1 MLVLV
6 KKESSNVELT
16 ARELLTHLF
25 QTAIDEVDGRL
36 CVQSWCHDH
45 AAKFDHCVAIGKAAP
60 AMLQGALDF
69 KKDLKQAL
77 FICPPGHYP
86 RAIRKDKRITII
98 ESSHPVPNQS
108 SLDAGQSLL
117 RFLTSIPQGEKLL
130 VLISG
135 GTSSLVEVMVEGVS
149 LEQLQ
154 QINQH
159 LLASGK
165 DIHQMNAWRK
175 QFSKI
180 KGGGLLDY
188 VQAEHCTQLLISDV
202 QNDDAS
208 VIGSGL
214 LVANNQLP
222 DDDVFLRDILKPIQA
237 KQVSSSAII
246 NSHIVATQQQ
256 AMQAAY
262 KEALAMGVDCYSH
275 DEFLSGEAEEQ
286 GVRIAQW
293 LLTAPSGVHIWGGE
307 TTVTLP
313 EKPGS
318 GGRNQQFAL
327 AAAQV
332 LDGHNDIS
340 LLAAGTDGID
350 GNTPCAGAVVY
361 GSTVQAAKKL
371 GMDVA
376 QALKKADAGKVLMAT
391 EYWLQTGATN
401 TNVMDLVIAYK
412 R

>member
-1 MLVLV
+1 MQ
-6 KKESSNVELT
+6 LT

-25 QTAIDEVDGRL
+25 QAAIDEVDGRH
-36 CVQSWCHDH
+36 CVQTWCYKNT
-45 AAKFDHCVAIGKAAP
+45 AKFDHCVAIGKAALS
-60 AMLQGALDF
+60 MLQGAIDHN
-69 KKDLKQAL
+69 KNLKRAL
-77 FICPPGHYP
+77 LIAPPGHYP
-86 RAIRKDKRITII
+86 RALRKDKRITII
-98 ESSHPVPNQS
+98 ASSHPVPDQS
-108 SLDAGQSLL
+108 SLDAGESLL
-117 RFLTSIPQGEKLL
+117 NFLATIPQGEKLL

-135 GTSSLVEVMVEGVS
+135 GTSSLVEVLLDGLS

-154 QINQH
+154 QVNQH

-214 LVANNQLP
+214 LVVNNQSP

-237 KQVSSSAII
+237 KQVGSSAII

-262 KEALAMGVDCYSH
+262 DEALAMGVDCFLH
-275 DEFLSGEAEEQ
+275 DEFVLGEAEEQ

-293 LLTAPSGVHIWGGE
+293 LLDAPAGVHIWGGE

-313 EKPGS
+313 AKPGM

-327 AAAQV
+327 AAAQI
-332 LDGHNDIS
+332 LDGYNDIS
-340 LLAAGTDGID
+340 LLAAGTDGVD
-350 GNTPCAGAVVY
+350 GNTACAGAVVY
-361 GSTVQAAKKL
+361 GSTVQTAKKL

-391 EYWLQTGATN
+391 EYWLQTGPTN

>member
-1 MLVLV
+1 M
-6 KKESSNVELT
+6 ELT
-16 ARELLTHLF
+16 ARELLSHLF

-45 AAKFDHCVAIGKAAP
+45 SAKFDHCISIGKAAP

-69 KKDLKQAL
+69 QKDLKQAL
-77 FICPPGHYP
+77 LICPPGHYP
-86 RAIRKDKRITII
+86 RAIRKDKRMTII
-98 ESSHPVPNQS
+98 ESSHPVPDQS
-108 SLDAGQSLL
+108 SLDAGEALL
-117 RFLTSIPQGEKLL
+117 RFLADIPQGEKLL

-135 GTSSLVEVMVEGVS
+135 GTSSLVEVMVEGLT

-165 DIHQMNAWRK
+165 NIQQMNAWRQ

-180 KGGGLLDY
+180 KGGGLLDF
-188 VQAEHCTQLLISDV
+188 VQPENCTQLLISDV
-202 QNDDAS
+202 QNDDVS

-214 LVANNQLP
+214 LVANNHSP
-222 DDDVFLRDILKPIQA
+222 DDDVFLRDVLSTVSA
-237 KQVSSSAII
+237 KQPNNSAMI
-246 NSHIVATQQQ
+246 NSHIVATQKQ

-262 KEALAMGVDCYSH
+262 NEALGMDVDCYLH

-293 LLTAPSGVHIWGGE
+293 LLTAPAGVHIWGGE

-313 EKPGS
+313 DKPGT

-332 LDGHNDIS
+332 LDGYNDIS

-361 GSTVQAAKKL
+361 GSTLQAAKKL

-376 QALKKADAGKVLMAT
+376 QALQKADAGKVLMAT

>member
-1 MLVLV
+1 M
-6 KKESSNVELT
+6 ELT

-25 QTAIDEVDGRL
+25 QTAIDEVDGRH
-36 CVQSWCHDH
+36 CVQTWCHDN

-60 AMLQGALDF
+60 AMLQGALDHH
-69 KKDLKQAL
+69 KNLKQAL
-77 FICPPGHYP
+77 LICPPGQCS
-86 RAIRKDKRITII
+86 RSIRKDKRINII
-98 ESSHPVPNQS
+98 ASSHPVPDQS
-108 SLDAGQSLL
+108 CLDAGEALL
-117 RFLTSIPQGEKLL
+117 RFLAGIPQGEKLL

-135 GTSSLVEVMVEGVS
+135 GTSSLVEVLVAGLS

-154 QINQH
+154 QINRH

-165 DIHQMNAWRK
+165 NIQQMNAWRQ
-175 QFSKI
+175 QFSRI
-180 KGGGLLDY
+180 KGSGLLEH

-208 VIGSGL
+208 IIGSGL
-214 LVANNQLP
+214 LVASNDQSL
-222 DDDVFLRDILKPIQA
+222 DDDPFLHGVLNTLQTRNHHCSD
-237 KQVSSSAII
+237 AIE
-246 NSHIVATQQQ
+246 SHIIATQKQ

-262 KEALAMGVDCYSH
+262 EEAKNMDVDCYLH

-293 LLTAPSGVHIWGGE
+293 LLTAPAGVHIWGGE

-313 EKPGS
+313 ENPGA

-332 LDGHNDIS
+332 LDGYNDIS

-361 GSTVQAAKKL
+361 GSTMQAAKKL

-376 QALKKADAGKVLMAT
+376 QALQKADAGKVLMAT
-391 EYWLQTGATN
+391 EYWLQTGPTN

>member
-1 MLVLV
+1 M
-6 KKESSNVELT
+6 ELT

-25 QTAIDEVDGRL
+25 QAAIDEVDGRY
-36 CVQSWCHDH
+36 CVQTWCHNN
-45 AAKFDHCVAIGKAAP
+45 AAKFDHCIAIGKAAP
-60 AMLQGALDF
+60 AMLQGALDHH
-69 KKDLKQAL
+69 KNLRQAL
-77 FICPPGHYP
+77 LICPP
-86 RAIRKDKRITII
+86 RQCSRSLRKNKCINIV
-98 ESSHPVPNQS
+98 ESSHPVPDQS
-108 SLDAGQSLL
+108 SLDAGEALL
-117 RFLTSIPQGEKLL
+117 GFLASIPEGEKLL

-135 GTSSLVEVMVEGVS
+135 GSSSLVEVPVAGLS

-165 DIHQMNAWRK
+165 NIQQMNAWRK
-175 QFSKI
+175 QFSRI
-180 KGGGLLDY
+180 KGGGLLKY

-202 QNDDAS
+202 QGDDVS

-214 LVANNQLP
+214 LVANKHET
-222 DDDVFLRDILKPIQA
+222 DDDEFLHELFSTIQCERTDA
-237 KQVSSSAII
+237 TDTIDS
-246 NSHIVATQQQ
+246 NIVATQQK
-256 AMQAAY
+256 AMQAVCD
-262 KEALAMGVDCYSH
+262 EARNMGVDCYLH

-293 LLTAPSGVHIWGGE
+293 LLDAPAGVHIWGGE

-313 EKPGS
+313 EKPGT

-332 LDGHNDIS
+332 LDGYHDIS

-361 GSTVQAAKKL
+361 GSTLQAAQKL

-391 EYWLQTGATN
+391 EYWLQTGPTN

>member
-1 MLVLV
+1 M
-6 KKESSNVELT
+6 ELT

-25 QTAIDEVDGRL
+25 QTALDEVDGRHR
-36 CVQSWCHDH
+36 VQAWCRDNNVR
-45 AAKFDHCVAIGKAAP
+45 FDYCIAIGKAAP
-60 AMLQGALDF
+60 AMLQGALDCQNN
-69 KKDLKQAL
+69 LKQAL
-77 FICPPGHYP
+77 LICPPAQCS
-86 RAIRKDKRITII
+86 RALRKDKRITIV
-98 ESSHPVPNQS
+98 ESSHPVPDQS
-108 SLDAGQSLL
+108 SLDAGAALL
-117 RFLTSIPQGEKLL
+117 RFLAAIPEGEKLL

-135 GTSSLVEVMVEGVS
+135 GTSSLVEVPVAGMS

-154 QINQH
+154 QINRH

-165 DIHQMNAWRK
+165 NIRQMNAWRK

-188 VQAEHCTQLLISDV
+188 VQTNNCVQLLISDV
-202 QNDDAS
+202 QNDDAA

-214 LVANNQLP
+214 LVASQDLSP
-222 DDDVFLRDILKPIQA
+222 EEDGFLQAMLDRVQA
-237 KQVSSSAII
+237 KA
-246 NSHIVATQQQ
+246 SHASEAVETHVIATQQQ
-256 AMQAAY
+256 AMQAACE
-262 KEALAMGVDCYSH
+262 EAEHMGVDCFLH
-275 DEFLSGEAEEQ
+275 DEFLCGEASEQ

-293 LLTAPSGVHIWGGE
+293 LLSAPAGVHIWGGE

-313 EKPGS
+313 EKPGV

-332 LDGHNDIS
+332 LDGYNDIS

-361 GSTVQAAKKL
+361 GSTLKAAQKL

-376 QALKKADAGKVLMAT
+376 QALKNADAGKVLMAT
-391 EYWLQTGATN
+391 EYWLQTGPTN

-412 R
+412 RK

>member
-1 MLVLV
+1 M
-6 KKESSNVELT
+6 ELT
-16 ARELLTHLF
+16 ARELLSHLF
-25 QTAIDEVDGRL
+25 QTAIDEVDGRHR
-36 CVQSWCHDH
+36 VQTWCHEN

-60 AMLQGALDF
+60 AMLQGALDHN
-69 KKDLKQAL
+69 KNLKQAL
-77 FICPPGHYP
+77 LICPPGHYP
-86 RAIRKDKRITII
+86 RAIRKDKRINIV
-98 ESSHPVPNQS
+98 ESSHPVPDQT
-108 SLDAGQSLL
+108 SLDAGETLL
-117 RFLTSIPQGEKLL
+117 RFLSGIPQGEKLL

-135 GTSSLVEVMVEGVS
+135 GTSSLVEVLVDGLS

-165 DIHQMNAWRK
+165 NIQQMNAWRK
-175 QFSKI
+175 QFSRI
-180 KGGGLLDY
+180 KGGGLLEH

-214 LVANNQLP
+214 LVAGHEQSL
-222 DDDVFLRDILKPIQA
+222 DDDHFLHELLSTVQCESGR
-237 KQVSSSAII
+237 SSDVIE
-246 NSHIVATQQQ
+246 SHIVATQQQ
-256 AMQAAY
+256 AMQAACN
-262 KEALAMGVDCYSH
+262 EAENMGVDCHLH

-293 LLTAPSGVHIWGGE
+293 LLTAPAGVHIWGGE

-313 EKPGS
+313 EKPGT

-332 LDGHNDIS
+332 LDGYNDIS

-361 GSTVQAAKKL
+361 GSTMQAAQKL

-376 QALKKADAGKVLMAT
+376 QALQKADAGKVLMAT
-391 EYWLQTGATN
+391 EYWLQTGPTN

>member
-1 MLVLV
+1 M
-6 KKESSNVELT
+6 ELT
-16 ARELLTHLF
+16 ARELLVHLF
-25 QTAIDEVDGRL
+25 QTAIDEVDGRH
-36 CVQSWCHDH
+36 CVQSWCHDS

-60 AMLQGALDF
+60 AMLQGALDHH
-69 KKDLKQAL
+69 KNLKQAL
-77 FICPPGHYP
+77 LICPP
-86 RAIRKDKRITII
+86 RQCSRSLRKNKCINII
-98 ESSHPVPNQS
+98 ESSHPVPDQS
-108 SLDAGQSLL
+108 SLDAGEALL
-117 RFLTSIPQGEKLL
+117 HFLASIPQGEKLL

-135 GTSSLVEVMVEGVS
+135 GTSSLVEVPVGGLS

-165 DIHQMNAWRK
+165 NIQQMNAWRK
-175 QFSKI
+175 QFSQI
-180 KGGGLLDY
+180 KGGGLLKHI
-188 VQAEHCTQLLISDV
+188 QTEHCTQLLISDV

-214 LVANNQLP
+214 LVANNQMP
-222 DDDVFLRDILKPIQA
+222 DDDGFLHELLKSIQCEQA
-237 KQVSSSAII
+237 DSTDSIE
-246 NSHIVATQQQ
+246 SHIVATQQQ
-256 AMQAAY
+256 AMQAACD
-262 KEALAMGVDCYSH
+262 EAENMGVDCCLH

-286 GVRIAQW
+286 GVRIAKW
-293 LLTAPSGVHIWGGE
+293 LLTAPAGVHIWGGE

-313 EKPGS
+313 EKPGT

-332 LDGHNDIS
+332 LDGYHDIS
-340 LLAAGTDGID
+340 LLAAGTDGVD

-361 GSTVQAAKKL
+361 GSTLQAAQKI

-376 QALKKADAGKVLMAT
+376 QALQKADAGKVLMAT
-391 EYWLQTGATN
+391 EYWLKTGPTN

>member
-1 MLVLV
+1 M
-6 KKESSNVELT
+6 ELT

-25 QTAIDEVDGRL
+25 QTAIDEVDGRF
-36 CVQSWCHDH
+36 CVQSWCRENN
-45 AAKFDHCVAIGKAAP
+45 AKFDHCIAIGKAAP
-60 AMLQGALDF
+60 AMLQGALDHH
-69 KKDLKQAL
+69 KNLKQAL
-77 FICPPGHYP
+77 LICPPGQCS
-86 RAIRKDKRITII
+86 RSIRKDKRINII
-98 ESSHPVPNQS
+98 ASSHPVPDQT
-108 SLDAGQSLL
+108 SLDAGEVLL
-117 RFLTSIPQGEKLL
+117 RFLAGIPQGEKLL

-135 GTSSLVEVMVEGVS
+135 GTSSLVEVMIEGLS
-149 LEQLQ
+149 LDQLQ

-165 DIHQMNAWRK
+165 NIQQMNAWRK
-175 QFSKI
+175 QFSRI
-180 KGGGLLDY
+180 KGGGLLEY
-188 VQAEHCTQLLISDV
+188 VQADHCTQLLISDV

-214 LVANNQLP
+214 LVASQDQVL
-222 DDDVFLRDILKPIQA
+222 DDDPFLHDLLNTVQA
-237 KQVSSSAII
+237 KSGRCSDVIE
-246 NSHIVATQQQ
+246 SHVIATQQQ

-262 KEALAMGVDCYSH
+262 DEAEKMGVDCYLH
-275 DEFLSGEAEEQ
+275 EEFLSGEAEEQ

-293 LLTAPSGVHIWGGE
+293 LLTAPTGVHIWGGE

-313 EKPGS
+313 DHPGT

-332 LDGHNDIS
+332 LDGYNDIS

-361 GSTVQAAKKL
+361 GSTVQAAQKL
-371 GMDVA
+371 GMDVQ

-391 EYWLQTGATN
+391 EYWLQTGPTN

>member
-1 MLVLV
+1 MTH
-6 KKESSNVELT
+6 EIMELT
-16 ARELLTHLF
+16 ARELLSHLF
-25 QTAIDEVDGRL
+25 QTAIDEVDGRH
-36 CVQSWCHDH
+36 CVQSWCRDNS
-45 AAKFDHCVAIGKAAP
+45 ARFDHCIAIGKAAP
-60 AMLQGALDF
+60 AMLQGALDHN
-69 KKDLKQAL
+69 KNLKQAL
-77 FICPPGHYP
+77 LICPPGQCS
-86 RAIRKDKRITII
+86 RSIRKDKRINII
-98 ESSHPVPNQS
+98 ASSHPVPDQS
-108 SLDAGQSLL
+108 SLDAGEALL
-117 RFLTSIPQGEKLL
+117 HFLAGIPQGEKLL

-135 GTSSLVEVMVEGVS
+135 GTSSLVEVMVDGLS

-154 QINQH
+154 RINQH

-165 DIHQMNAWRK
+165 NIQQMNEWRK
-175 QFSKI
+175 QFSQI
-180 KGGGLLDY
+180 KGGGLLEY
-188 VQAEHCTQLLISDV
+188 VQTEHCTQLLISDV

-214 LVANNQLP
+214 LVANNDAP
-222 DDDVFLRDILKPIQA
+222 DDDSFLHELLNTVQA
-237 KQVSSSAII
+237 KNHHCSDSIETHII
-246 NSHIVATQQQ
+246 ATQQQ

-262 KEALAMGVDCYSH
+262 DEATDMEVDCYLH
-275 DEFLSGEAEEQ
+275 EDFLSGEAEEQ

-293 LLTAPSGVHIWGGE
+293 LLSAPAGIHIWGGE

-313 EKPGS
+313 KNPGT

-332 LDGHNDIS
+332 LDGYNDIS

-361 GSTVQAAKKL
+361 GSTMQAAKKF

-376 QALKKADAGKVLMAT
+376 QALQKADAGKVLMAT
-391 EYWLQTGATN
+391 EYWLKTGPTN

>member
-1 MLVLV
+1 M
-6 KKESSNVELT
+6 ELT

-25 QTAIDEVDGRL
+25 QTAIDEVDGRH
-36 CVQSWCHDH
+36 CVQSWCHENV
-45 AAKFDHCVAIGKAAP
+45 AKFDHCVAIGKAAP
-60 AMLQGALDF
+60 AMLQGALDHH
-69 KKDLKQAL
+69 KNLRQAL
-77 FICPPGHYP
+77 LICPPGHYP
-86 RAIRKDKRITII
+86 RSIRKDKRINIV
-98 ESSHPVPNQS
+98 ESSHPVPDQT
-108 SLDAGQSLL
+108 SLDAGEALL
-117 RFLTSIPQGEKLL
+117 RFLAAIPQGEKLL

-135 GTSSLVEVMVEGVS
+135 GTSSLVEVMVEGLS

-165 DIHQMNAWRK
+165 NIQQMNAWRK
-175 QFSKI
+175 QFSLI
-180 KGGGLLDY
+180 KGGGLLAH

-214 LVANNQLP
+214 LVASQGQTL
-222 DDDVFLRDILKPIQA
+222 DDDFLHELLNTVQCESGC
-237 KQVSSSAII
+237 SSDVIE
-246 NSHIVATQQQ
+246 SHVVATQQQ
-256 AMQAAY
+256 AMQAACD
-262 KEALAMGVDCYSH
+262 EAENMGVDCYLH

-293 LLTAPSGVHIWGGE
+293 LLTAPAGVHIWGGE

-313 EKPGS
+313 EKPGT

-332 LDGHNDIS
+332 LDGYHDIS

-361 GSTVQAAKKL
+361 GSTMQAAQKL

-376 QALKKADAGKVLMAT
+376 QALQKADAGKVLMAT
-391 EYWLQTGATN
+391 EYWLKTGPTN